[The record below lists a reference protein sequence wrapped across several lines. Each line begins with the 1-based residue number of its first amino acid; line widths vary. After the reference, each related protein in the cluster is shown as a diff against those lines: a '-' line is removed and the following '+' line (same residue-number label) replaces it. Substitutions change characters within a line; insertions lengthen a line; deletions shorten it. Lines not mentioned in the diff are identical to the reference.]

1 MDDPRRLTVI
11 DILRLSTGYLEEKG
25 IESPRLTAEILLSDI
40 LGCRRIDLYLWFDR
54 PMDEPELSTMRRS
67 LRLRAEGVPVEYIT
81 RKSEFFGLRLY
92 VDERVMVPR
101 PETELLV
108 EKVLFLVDSPETG
121 NDRNEQFLFLDI
133 GTGSGAISLAIL
145 DQLPGSTA
153 VATDISID
161 ALRVA
166 QMNAVTLELAH
177 RFNPV
182 LGDIFQPIRSC
193 AIFDLVVSN
202 PPYIAQSERENLPRE
217 VRDHEPSVALFAGD
231 DALIA
236 VKRVV
241 DHAASHLKPGGLLAL
256 EIGEKQGD
264 EVVNHVDRTPGLGM
278 IALEKDLSGI
288 DRIVLARKEET

>member
-1 MDDPRRLTVI
+1 MDDPKRLTVI
-11 DILRLSTGYLEEKG
+11 EILRLSTGYLEEKG

-54 PMDEPELSTMRRS
+54 PMGEPELSTMRRR
-67 LRLRAEGVPVEYIT
+67 LRLRAEGVPVDYIT
-81 RKSEFFGLRLY
+81 KKSDFFGLSLY

-108 EKVLFLVDSPETG
+108 EKILFLLESPGTRG
-121 NDRNEQFLFLDI
+121 DRDEDFLFLDI

-153 VATDISID
+153 IGTDISID

-166 QMNAVTLELAH
+166 QMNANTLDLAH

-182 LGDIFQPIRSC
+182 LGDIFHPIRSN

-202 PPYIAQSERENLPRE
+202 PPYIAHCDRENLPRE
-217 VRDHEPSVALFAGD
+217 VRDHEPSVALFAGED
-231 DALIA
+231 GLIA
-236 VKRVV
+236 LKRVI
-241 DHAASHLKPGGLLAL
+241 DHAASYLKPGGILAL
-256 EIGEKQGD
+256 EIGEKQGE
-264 EVVNHVDRTPGLGM
+264 EVVKFFDEAPELEM
-278 IALEKDLSGI
+278 LALEKDLSGI
-288 DRIVLARKEET
+288 ERIVLARKEGT